1 VLEHSTPTLEKSSNQ
16 HKTILVV
23 DDDTDF
29 RACLVQIL
37 QETTPYHVAYAS
49 DAFEA
54 LRVSSQI
61 KCDLFLLDYQLPG
74 IDGLDLY
81 DLLRST
87 PGHEAVPAICVSA
100 SSRLPKHELAR
111 RNLICLHKPLE
122 LDELL
127 ETIQRLIGATK

>member
-1 VLEHSTPTLEKSSNQ
+1 MLEQSAFTLEKHSTR

-23 DDDTDF
+23 DDDSDF
-29 RACLVQIL
+29 RTCLVQIL
-37 QETTPYHVAYAS
+37 QEETPYHVVFAS

-54 LRVSSQI
+54 LRLIGQLH
-61 KCDLFLLDYQLPG
+61 CDLFLLDYQLPG

-87 PGHEAVPAICVSA
+87 PGHEAVAAICISA
-100 SSRLPKHELAR
+100 SSRLSKHELAK

-122 LDELL
+122 LDDLL
-127 ETIQRLIGATK
+127 KEIQRLIGAAK